1 MVGWVGARA
10 VDRGRGKSTD
20 EEGVC
25 IKHILWGREVD
36 GTKKPRVG
44 EGWTEVGRS
53 GGKKRAR
60 ENEIKRNER
69 ESERNKMR
77 E

>member
-1 MVGWVGARA
+1 MVVGWVGARA

-44 EGWTEVGRS
+44 EGCTEVGRS

-60 ENEIKRNER
+60 ENEIKRTNGRAR
-69 ESERNKMR
+69 ETR
-77 E
+77 

>member
-1 MVGWVGARA
+1 MVVGWVGARA

-44 EGWTEVGRS
+44 EGWTVVGRS

-60 ENEIKRNER
+60 ENEIKRTNGRAR
-69 ESERNKMR
+69 ETR
-77 E
+77 